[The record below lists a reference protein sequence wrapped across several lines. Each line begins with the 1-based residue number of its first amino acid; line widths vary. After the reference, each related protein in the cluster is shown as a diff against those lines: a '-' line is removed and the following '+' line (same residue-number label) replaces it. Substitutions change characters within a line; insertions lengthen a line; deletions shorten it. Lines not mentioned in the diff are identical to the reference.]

1 MSPRS
6 FLWSK
11 FWTSLIPLL
20 ILAEVLIIL
29 SNTLLKVTPFMMVL
43 SSLTLFF
50 VTFGVVGLGVGMGA
64 LYPRFKVENAAQIVS
79 GFGGAFYMI
88 LSMVFIG
95 MVVILEGWPVH
106 TLLMAELYHRALSCF
121 EWAGIII
128 SFLGVAILNG
138 MAVIIPMRMGI
149 KNITEMDF

>member
-1 MSPRS
+1 
-6 FLWSK
+6 
-11 FWTSLIPLL
+11 
-20 ILAEVLIIL
+20 
-29 SNTLLKVTPFMMVL
+29 
-43 SSLTLFF
+43 
-50 VTFGVVGLGVGMGA
+50 
-64 LYPRFKVENAAQIVS
+64 
-79 GFGGAFYMI
+79 
-88 LSMVFIG
+88 MVFIG

-106 TLLMAELYHRALSCF
+106 TLLTAELYHRALSYF